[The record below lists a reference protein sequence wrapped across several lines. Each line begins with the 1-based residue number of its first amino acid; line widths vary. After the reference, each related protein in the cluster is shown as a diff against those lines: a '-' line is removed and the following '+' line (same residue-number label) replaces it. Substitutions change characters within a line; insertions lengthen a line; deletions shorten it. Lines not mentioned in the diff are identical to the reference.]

1 MTYMNHGGEDSA
13 YIGNINDEKI
23 CTETLWNLRD
33 ALNIINT
40 GEKSYSNEFGKVLS
54 STCVS
59 SKYVRVLA

>member
-1 MTYMNHGGEDSA
+1 MTYVNHGREDNA
-13 YIGNINDEKI
+13 YIGNINGEKI

-40 GEKSYSNEFGKVLS
+40 GEKSYSNEFGKVLT

-59 SKYVRVLA
+59 SKYISVLA